1 MKNDVIKPMLYKEN
15 TYVNETSNDQVR
27 FVSLDVDMTNR
38 PQMYSLIISLSCN
51 NRHRLRNNLKCRQ
64 TFY

>member
-1 MKNDVIKPMLYKEN
+1 MKNDAMKSMLCKEN

-27 FVSLDVDMTNR
+27 FVSLDADMINR
-38 PQMYSLIISLSCN
+38 PQMYSLIISLLFN